1 MNYYEEEENYLGDL
15 EASKVPAPKTY
26 TMMRGD
32 RFTDLNN
39 TTLVVVFSSVDT
51 IKLMPIKENAIIQ
64 VYEKWEFIRLVS
76 ECKILPSFTPKP
88 NRKNISEYLMEYQF
102 NMIGKTMK
110 DVDSNENWKNEWKLS
125 VKQKTAFKSFAMSA
139 LKKVFKFNTAKARE
153 TYEFFDKEFGLKTF
167 S

>member
-15 EASKVPAPKTY
+15 EASKVPAPKKY

-64 VYEKWEFIRLVS
+64 VYEKWELIRLIN
-76 ECKILPSFTPKP
+76 ECKISPVFTPKP

-102 NMIGKTMK
+102 NLLGKTMK
-110 DVDSNENWKNEWKLS
+110 DVDNNENWKNEWKLS
-125 VKQKTAFKSFAMSA
+125 VKQKTAFKAFAMGA
-139 LKKVFKFNTAKARE
+139 LKKVFKFNTSKARE